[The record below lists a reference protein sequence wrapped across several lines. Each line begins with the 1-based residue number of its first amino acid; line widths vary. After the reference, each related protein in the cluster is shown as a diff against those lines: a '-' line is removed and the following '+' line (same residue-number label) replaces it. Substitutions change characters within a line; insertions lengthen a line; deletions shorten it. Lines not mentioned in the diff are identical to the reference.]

1 MDVSCSNVIAIM
13 YTQINSSPYEEGWMI
28 KVKPS
33 SPAEG
38 LLDAASYTKHCEQ
51 EDAH

>member
-1 MDVSCSNVIAIM
+1 MDVSCNASIM
-13 YTQINSSPYEEGWMI
+13 YNTQINSSPYEEGWMI

-38 LLDAASYTKHCEQ
+38 LLDAASYTKQCEQ